1 MDLSALGLSTLPKAS
16 GADFAG
22 AKLADDF
29 DTFLTLLTTQLQN
42 QDPLEPM
49 KSEQFTEQLVQFS
62 SVEQQIATNDN
73 LETLTSLGLAG
84 QQGALVNFIGKNI
97 EGVGNQATLSDGLA
111 SWKYDLEDDA
121 ESVSILITNSAGKAV
136 FTTKLN
142 DVEAGANSFNWD
154 GRDNADNELPDG
166 DYRISIGAID
176 GDGTSVASTVRSSGL
191 VEGVEIVNGVAQLR
205 VGGNI
210 VPVNQVTSVSTAPDP
225 S

>member
-1 MDLSALGLSTLPKAS
+1 MAFKDDLYRLKPVGEMITEFIELQRDSAHPIGDRLNILELCVEGSRQPVAFGEYLAPLPGLTVVFSL
-16 GADFAG
+16 
-22 AKLADDF
+22 
-29 DTFLTLLTTQLQN
+29 
-42 QDPLEPM
+42 LEPCDH
-49 KSEQFTEQLVQFS
+49 KFQTV
-62 SVEQQIATNDN
+62 VERLFAT
-73 LETLTSLGLAG
+73 
-84 QQGALVNFIGKNI
+84 QMVNFIGKNI

-121 ESVSILITNSAGKAV
+121 ESVSILITNSTGKAV

-210 VPVNQVTSVSTAPDP
+210 VPVNQVTSVSSVPDP